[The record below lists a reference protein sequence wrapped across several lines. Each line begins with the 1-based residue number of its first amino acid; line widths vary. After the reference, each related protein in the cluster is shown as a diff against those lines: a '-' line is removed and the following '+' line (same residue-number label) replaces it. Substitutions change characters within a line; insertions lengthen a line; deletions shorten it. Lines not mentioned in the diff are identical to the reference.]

1 MLNRVKVFADDSVE
15 AMAKITREL
24 GGDARI
30 YSTRQVNGGIE
41 IIAGPPDDEEEAEME
56 RPERFNRTAKKEEI
70 NFADLL
76 ATARAASSRDERPAR
91 PVKPT
96 PVKPAARAAQH
107 AAGLAGHTHARI
119 EPAPASAPVE
129 DNRLVALEKS
139 VAEIKSMLGSDL
151 MANGLRAAGATPELI
166 AVFLAQ
172 SGAYD
177 HDNADRK
184 FGTFLAKR
192 LLHPNPKNL
201 IAPPRVI
208 VTLGPSGSGKTTLLA
223 HMAARLRMAD
233 PDARVTFV
241 NADSSRLGAAEQLR
255 AYGRILDIPVV
266 DIEHVNELSEFS
278 QSVDPDLTMLV
289 DMPSN
294 TDECAKLLE
303 TIEENRYNMAPITRI
318 GVIAANLA
326 SDPVGAMLDRY
337 TNLDALA
344 LTKLGE
350 AQPTL
355 ATLGSLALRRAPV
368 AYLSAN
374 PHLTRGMVEPTIE
387 DLEQLIRGAIP
398 GHQVLQ

>member
-41 IIAGPPDDEEEAEME
+41 IIAGPPEDEEEAEAE
-56 RPERFNRTAKKEEI
+56 SPERFNRASKKEEI

-76 ATARAASSRDERPAR
+76 ATARAASNPAR
-91 PVKPT
+91 PT
-96 PVKPAARAAQH
+96 KPAPAKPATRTAQH
-107 AAGLAGHTHARI
+107 AAALAGHTNTRV
-119 EPAPASAPVE
+119 EPAPVE
-129 DNRLVALEKS
+129 DNRLMALEKS

-192 LLHPNPKNL
+192 LLHPNPKDL

-223 HMAARLRMAD
+223 QMAARLRMAD
-233 PDARVTFV
+233 PEARVTFV

-294 TDECAKLLE
+294 SDESAKLLE

-337 TNLDALA
+337 SSLDALA

-374 PHLTRGMVEPTIE
+374 PHLTRGMVEPTLE

>member
-41 IIAGPPDDEEEAEME
+41 IIAGPPEDEEEAEAE
-56 RPERFNRTAKKEEI
+56 RPERFNRASKKEEI

-76 ATARAASSRDERPAR
+76 ATARAASNPAR
-91 PVKPT
+91 PT
-96 PVKPAARAAQH
+96 KPAPAKPATRTAQH
-107 AAGLAGHTHARI
+107 AAALAGHTNTRV
-119 EPAPASAPVE
+119 EPAPVE
-129 DNRLVALEKS
+129 DNRLMALEKS

-192 LLHPNPKNL
+192 LLHPNPKDL

-223 HMAARLRMAD
+223 QMAARLRMAD
-233 PDARVTFV
+233 PEARVTFV

-294 TDECAKLLE
+294 SDESAKLLE

-337 TNLDALA
+337 SSLDALA

-374 PHLTRGMVEPTIE
+374 PHLTRGMVEPTLE

>member
-1 MLNRVKVFADDSVE
+1 MMNRVKVFGDDSVE
-15 AMAKITREL
+15 AMAKITREF

-41 IIAGPPDDEEEAEME
+41 IIAGPPEADADEEME
-56 RPERFNRTAKKEEI
+56 RPQRFNRSPKKEEI
-70 NFADLL
+70 NFSELL
-76 ATARAASSRDERPAR
+76 ATARAASRGEERQAR
-91 PVKPT
+91 SGKT
-96 PVKPAARAAQH
+96 KPAPQPEAPKS
-107 AAGLAGHTHARI
+107 ARI
-119 EPAPASAPVE
+119 ETAQMDDQRMS
-129 DNRLVALEKS
+129 ALEKS

-172 SGAYD
+172 SGAYE

-192 LLHPNPKNL
+192 LMHPNPSEL
-201 IAPPRVI
+201 VAPPRVI

-223 HMAARLRMAD
+223 QIAARLRMND

-278 QSVDPDLTMLV
+278 QSVDPDLTMLI

-294 TDECAKLLE
+294 PEESCKLLE

-326 SDPVGAMLDRY
+326 SDPVSHMLDRHKH
-337 TNLDALA
+337 LDAIA

-355 ATLGSLALRRAPV
+355 ATLGNLALRKAPV
-368 AYLSAN
+368 AYLSST
-374 PHLTRGMVEPTIE
+374 PHLTRGLVEPELE
-387 DLEQLIRGAIP
+387 DLEKLIRGAIP
-398 GHQVLQ
+398 GHTLQ

>member
-41 IIAGPPDDEEEAEME
+41 IIAGPPDDEEEVEME
-56 RPERFNRTAKKEEI
+56 RPERFNRATKKEEI

-91 PVKPT
+91 PVKPA
-96 PVKPAARAAQH
+96 PVKPTARAAQH
-107 AAGLAGHTHARI
+107 AAGLAGHTHART
-119 EPAPASAPVE
+119 EPATAAPVE

-192 LLHPNPKNL
+192 LLHPNPKDL

-223 HMAARLRMAD
+223 QMAARLRMAD

-294 TDECAKLLE
+294 TDECGKLLE

-355 ATLGSLALRRAPV
+355 ATLGSLALRRAPI
-368 AYLSAN
+368 AYLSAT

>member
-41 IIAGPPDDEEEAEME
+41 IIAGPPDDEEEDEME
-56 RPERFNRTAKKEEI
+56 RPERFNRATKKEEI

-76 ATARAASSRDERPAR
+76 ATARAASTRDERPAR
-91 PVKPT
+91 PVKPA
-96 PVKPAARAAQH
+96 PVKPTTRAAQH
-107 AAGLAGHTHARI
+107 AAGLAGHTHART
-119 EPAPASAPVE
+119 EPATASPVE

-192 LLHPNPKNL
+192 LLHPNPKDL

-223 HMAARLRMAD
+223 QMAARLRMAD

-294 TDECAKLLE
+294 TDECGKLLE

-355 ATLGSLALRRAPV
+355 ATLGSLALRRAPI
-368 AYLSAN
+368 AYLSAT
-374 PHLTRGMVEPTIE
+374 PHLTRGIVEPTIE

>member
-1 MLNRVKVFADDSVE
+1 MLNRVKIFADDSVE

-41 IIAGPPDDEEEAEME
+41 IIAGPPDDEEEDEME
-56 RPERFNRTAKKEEI
+56 RPERFNRATKKEEI
-70 NFADLL
+70 KFADLL

-96 PVKPAARAAQH
+96 PVKPTPRAAQH
-107 AAGLAGHTHARI
+107 AAGLAGHTHTRT
-119 EPAPASAPVE
+119 EPVAAAPVE

-139 VAEIKSMLGSDL
+139 VAEIKSMLGSEL

-192 LLHPNPKNL
+192 LLHPNPKDL

-223 HMAARLRMAD
+223 QMAARLRMAD

-294 TDECAKLLE
+294 SDECAKLLE

-355 ATLGSLALRRAPV
+355 ATLGSLALRRAPI
-368 AYLSAN
+368 AYLSAT

-398 GHQVLQ
+398 GNQALQ

>member
-41 IIAGPPDDEEEAEME
+41 IIAGPPEDEVEEEAE
-56 RPERFNRTAKKEEI
+56 RPERFNRATKKEEI

-76 ATARAASSRDERPAR
+76 ATARAASSPSRSA
-91 PVKPT
+91 
-96 PVKPAARAAQH
+96 KPAPAKPAPRAGQH
-107 AAGLAGHTHARI
+107 AAGLAGHTNTRMEA
-119 EPAPASAPVE
+119 APVE

-192 LLHPNPKNL
+192 LLHPNPKDL

-208 VTLGPSGSGKTTLLA
+208 VTLGPSGTGKTTLLA
-223 HMAARLRMAD
+223 QMAARLRMAD

-294 TDECAKLLE
+294 TDESAKLLE

-355 ATLGSLALRRAPV
+355 ATLGSLALRRAPI
-368 AYLSAN
+368 AYLSAT
-374 PHLTRGMVEPTIE
+374 PHLTRGMVEPTLE

>member
-1 MLNRVKVFADDSVE
+1 MMNRVKVFADDSVE

-41 IIAGPPDDEEEAEME
+41 IIAGPPEGEDETDVNE
-56 RPERFNRTAKKEEI
+56 RPQRFNRPTKKEEI

-76 ATARAASSRDERPAR
+76 ATARAASSGTERPAR
-91 PVKPT
+91 AQKAPAPKT
-96 PVKPAARAAQH
+96 PNRAQQH
-107 AAGLAGHTHARI
+107 AAALAGHTNIRMD
-119 EPAPASAPVE
+119 PVPVE
-129 DNRLVALEKS
+129 DTRLLALEKS

-192 LLHPNPKNL
+192 LMHANPAEL
-201 IAPPRVI
+201 VAPPRVI

-223 HMAARLRMAD
+223 QIAARLRMAD

-294 TDECAKLLE
+294 TDECTKLLD

-326 SDPVGAMLDRY
+326 SDPVSAMLDRY
-337 TNLDALA
+337 DNLDALA
-344 LTKLGE
+344 LTKLSE

-355 ATLGSLALRRAPV
+355 ATLGSLALRRAPI
-368 AYLSAN
+368 AYLAPT
-374 PHLTRGMVEPTIE
+374 PHLTRGMVEPTLE
-387 DLEQLIRGAIP
+387 DLEHLIRGAIP
-398 GHQVLQ
+398 GHQVLS

>member
-1 MLNRVKVFADDSVE
+1 MMNRVKVFADDSVE

-41 IIAGPPDDEEEAEME
+41 IIAGPPDDEEEADENE
-56 RPERFNRTAKKEEI
+56 RPQRFNRPAKKEEI

-76 ATARAASSRDERPAR
+76 ATARAASTGGERPAR
-91 PVKPT
+91 AAKA
-96 PVKPAARAAQH
+96 PAPKTASRAQQH
-107 AAGLAGHTHARI
+107 AAGLAGHTGARM
-119 EPAPASAPVE
+119 EQAPAE
-129 DNRLVALEKS
+129 DTRLLALEKS

-192 LLHPNPKNL
+192 LMHANPSEL
-201 IAPPRVI
+201 VAPPRVI

-223 HMAARLRMAD
+223 QIAARLRMAD

-294 TDECAKLLE
+294 TDECSKLLE

-326 SDPVGAMLDRY
+326 SDPVSAMLDRY

-355 ATLGSLALRRAPV
+355 ATLGSLALRRAAV
-368 AYLSAN
+368 AYLSAT
-374 PHLTRGMVEPTIE
+374 PHLTRGMVEPTLE